1 MAKDV
6 LCVDEYSRRNGLVN
20 CDTTAVEDGCRKL
33 LDEGAKEKA
42 ETRRAFHTN
51 NAKE

>member
-6 LCVDEYSRRNGLVN
+6 LRVDEYCRRNGRVD
-20 CDTTAVEDGCRKL
+20 CDTAVEDGCRKFL
-33 LDEGAKEKA
+33 VEGAKEKA